1 MRSLAGE
8 IMRRFELHETESFRR
23 DLMRMSWSR
32 LEDFQVGDN
41 QVSEVSRT
49 FREKFTAFDRV
60 NGESFWV
67 ESRHFMLSSSV

>member
-1 MRSLAGE
+1 
-8 IMRRFELHETESFRR
+8 
-23 DLMRMSWSR
+23 MRMSWSR